1 MQQSL
6 SEKDS
11 SLAVMELKLKHSAS
25 TEDSTERRQLL
36 SQVETLQAE
45 RNTLA
50 LQFKGKVAERFALM
64 RQDSDEVLGVVARE
78 YQDCNRGQ
86 VSDMS
91 RQL

>member
-1 MQQSL
+1 
-6 SEKDS
+6 
-11 SLAVMELKLKHSAS
+11 MELKLKHSAS

-45 RNTLA
+45 RNKLA

-64 RQDSDEVLGVVARE
+64 RRDSDEVLGAVARE

-86 VSDMS
+86 VSDVS
-91 RQL
+91 